1 MPCQGVSAKDFE
13 NLAAAGAPGAPRP
26 PKAAERSRPKPFDLK
41 KSVQKARPEKSFS
54 LSPGVLSVFG
64 YFISA
69 NFLKT
74 KESQMAE
81 EPEARSV
88 DETPA
93 QAAKTLSDE
102 AVKLTETKTLPEQQL
117 PGTIQT
123 PAPTEYRN
131 KMQILIVSLI
141 GLLSLVALLV
151 SYSLKNES
159 SGFVSTVS
167 QLRDFV
173 STCIG
178 FLISYRKNEAA

>member
-1 MPCQGVSAKDFE
+1 MRTRWKKMIRLFSGVGIVDRFLLVFMLVLFGCMVTYLFTSHSEGNQTVNTLVKTSA
-13 NLAAAGAPGAPRP
+13 A
-26 PKAAERSRPKPFDLK
+26 
-41 KSVQKARPEKSFS
+41 
-54 LSPGVLSVFG
+54 SVFG

-123 PAPTEYRN
+123 TVPTEYRN

>member
-1 MPCQGVSAKDFE
+1 MRTRWKKITRLFSGVGIVDRFLLVFMLVLFGCMVTYLFASHSEGNETINTLVKTSA
-13 NLAAAGAPGAPRP
+13 A
-26 PKAAERSRPKPFDLK
+26 
-41 KSVQKARPEKSFS
+41 
-54 LSPGVLSVFG
+54 SVFG

-74 KESQMAE
+74 KESQTTE
-81 EPEARSV
+81 EPETRSV

-93 QAAKTLSDE
+93 QAAKTLS
-102 AVKLTETKTLPEQQL
+102 AETAELAERQALPEQQI

-123 PAPTEYRN
+123 TAPTECRS

-141 GLLSLVALLV
+141 GLFSLVALLI

-178 FLISYRKNEAA
+178 FLISYRKNETA

>member
-1 MPCQGVSAKDFE
+1 MHTRWKKMIRFFSGIGIVDRFLLVFMLVLFGCMVTYLFASHSEGNETVNTLVKTSA
-13 NLAAAGAPGAPRP
+13 A
-26 PKAAERSRPKPFDLK
+26 
-41 KSVQKARPEKSFS
+41 
-54 LSPGVLSVFG
+54 SVFG

-74 KESQMAE
+74 KESQTTE
-81 EPEARSV
+81 EPETRSV
-88 DETPA
+88 GKTPA
-93 QAAKTLSDE
+93 QAAKILSDE
-102 AVKLTETKTLPEQQL
+102 TAEPVENPVLPERQL
-117 PGTIQT
+117 PGTIQ
-123 PAPTEYRN
+123 PTASTECRS

-141 GLLSLVALLV
+141 GLLSLAALLV

>member
-1 MPCQGVSAKDFE
+1 MRTRWKKMIRFFSGVGIVDRFLLVFMLVLFGCMVTYLFTSHSEGNQTVNTLVKTSA
-13 NLAAAGAPGAPRP
+13 A
-26 PKAAERSRPKPFDLK
+26 
-41 KSVQKARPEKSFS
+41 
-54 LSPGVLSVFG
+54 SVFG

-74 KESQMAE
+74 NATQTTE
-81 EPEARSV
+81 EPETRSV
-88 DETPA
+88 DEAPVK
-93 QAAKTLSDE
+93 AAKALS
-102 AVKLTETKTLPEQQL
+102 TETAESVEKPVLPEQQL
-117 PGTIQT
+117 PDTIQT
-123 PAPTEYRN
+123 TAPTENRN

-151 SYSLKNES
+151 SYSMKNES

-178 FLISYRKNEAA
+178 FLISYRKNEAV

>member
-1 MPCQGVSAKDFE
+1 
-13 NLAAAGAPGAPRP
+13 
-26 PKAAERSRPKPFDLK
+26 
-41 KSVQKARPEKSFS
+41 
-54 LSPGVLSVFG
+54 
-64 YFISA
+64 
-69 NFLKT
+69 
-74 KESQMAE
+74 MAE

-123 PAPTEYRN
+123 TAPTEYRN

-178 FLISYRKNEAA
+178 FLISYRKMRLRKFKYPVLWQAILQKALDPGGVLRLSGVLWRYHRPI